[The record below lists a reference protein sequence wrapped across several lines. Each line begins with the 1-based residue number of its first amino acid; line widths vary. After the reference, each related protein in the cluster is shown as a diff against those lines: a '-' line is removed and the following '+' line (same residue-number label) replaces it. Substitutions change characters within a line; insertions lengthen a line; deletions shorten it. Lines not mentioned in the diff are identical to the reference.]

1 MFRISELAG
10 DKIKERLQEV
20 NRPELALR
28 IEIVGRSED
37 DFHYRMSFVPQE
49 LSRPDDEV
57 ITTHGLTVL
66 VDSVSSRYMDGAQLD
81 YIDETDESGFK
92 FDNPNPL
99 WHDDHAREV
108 NGVIVSEINP
118 SIAVHGGHVTLM
130 DVQDNVAYVNMGGG
144 CQGCGLA
151 SVTLR
156 QGVEKMIIEA
166 VPSIRGLIDTTDHSL
181 GVNPYF
187 QRKTGGES
195 PLT

>member
-1 MFRISELAG
+1 MFEISELAR
-10 DKIKERLQEV
+10 DKIRERLKEV

-28 IEIVGRSED
+28 AEIVGRSED
-37 DFHYRMSFVPQE
+37 DFHYRLSFVPEE
-49 LSRPDDEV
+49 LKRSDDEV
-57 ITTHGLTVL
+57 TEANGLTVL
-66 VDSVSSRYMDGAQLD
+66 VDPVSSRYLEGARLD
-81 YIDETDESGFK
+81 YVESPDESGFK
-92 FDNPNPL
+92 FENPNPI
-99 WHDDHAREV
+99 WHDEHAREV
-108 NGVIVSEINP
+108 NEVIVSQINP

-156 QGVEKMIIEA
+156 QGVEKMIMEA
-166 VPSIRGLIDTTDHSL
+166 VPSIKGLVDTTDHSL

-187 QRKTGGES
+187 QRQTAGES